1 MFSFGNRSFPC
12 GIPAFQNISCMFL
25 IELAIFGFL
34 HVLVIFTNVDSF
46 SLSFSIPTE
55 RQTFQ
60 FTHKYISFFFFPSTW
75 MAVSCVPF
83 TKRRILVGFCLER
96 FVLVF
101 STFVLFG
108 WCQCWTSNQRILVA
122 EHTNSTFLPL
132 WAMLKHKFWQSICIL
147 STVLLIKYPYHS
159 AEGKE
164 VIAQWTTFIPKLL

>member
-60 FTHKYISFFFFPSTW
+60 FTHKYISFFFF
-75 MAVSCVPF
+75 
-83 TKRRILVGFCLER
+83 
-96 FVLVF
+96 
-101 STFVLFG
+101 
-108 WCQCWTSNQRILVA
+108 
-122 EHTNSTFLPL
+122 FLPL
-132 WAMLKHKFWQSICIL
+132 EWQSPVSLLPREESWLDFVWRGLFWFSAHLFCLVDASVGQAIKGSWWL
-147 STVLLIKYPYHS
+147 STLIAPSCLCEPCWNISFDKVFVYCPLS
-159 AEGKE
+159 
-164 VIAQWTTFIPKLL
+164 FL